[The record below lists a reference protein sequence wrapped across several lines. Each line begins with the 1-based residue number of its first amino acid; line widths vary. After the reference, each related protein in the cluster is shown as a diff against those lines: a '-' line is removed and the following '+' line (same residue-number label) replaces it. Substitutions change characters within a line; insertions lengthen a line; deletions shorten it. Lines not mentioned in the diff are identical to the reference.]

1 MTKLPQLTNTKA
13 RNHQDLPKTSSVTS
27 CSKWVGSSLGKL
39 YKHHMLPLLNVS
51 YFHTQQRRWITS
63 KSFKW
68 SINYLYLII
77 HRKFSLITNEI
88 DYIMPRGLNR
98 EKNSKG
104 ISNPNSAWFMTILM
118 FERKFQLALIKT
130 TLEE

>member
-77 HRKFSLITNEI
+77 HSVSSSTALQLHWQAYARVPFFFTSFVFNLWNSGILFLLVKQEGFSIIALF
-88 DYIMPRGLNR
+88 
-98 EKNSKG
+98 
-104 ISNPNSAWFMTILM
+104 SA
-118 FERKFQLALIKT
+118 
-130 TLEE
+130 